1 MKQSNKKKAPMVKEV
16 EQLEALFN
24 PVGMFV
30 VNELKFVGGQ
40 VRLSKS
46 QYFN

>member
-16 EQLEALFN
+16 EQIEAILN
-24 PVGMFV
+24 PVGVSV

-40 VRLSKS
+40 VRLGKS

>member
-16 EQLEALFN
+16 EQIEALLN
-24 PVGMFV
+24 PVGMSV

-40 VRLSKS
+40 VRLGKS
-46 QYFN
+46 QYFS